1 MAADLRIGGR
11 NYYYTAGAKSAE
23 RYPSLEQPGLYVS
36 RRESLREFGTPLQP
50 AGSRWIEF
58 SERTQ
63 AGNPR
68 HVYQRGA
75 EREYNAEK
83 GRWEFTATEWGRLSV
98 GMLRDEMRKVLPTIP
113 EGRNGTALIAF
124 YIREAGWESD
134 PTKEGWRVAH
144 GGFTYFPDWIRDSYR
159 YRSIVDLANAW
170 LESAYDVVD
179 VGAMAIQVAPAIEE
193 RRAA

>member
-1 MAADLRIGGR
+1 MAADVRIGGR
-11 NYYYTAGAKSAE
+11 NYFYDPGPKSAA

-50 AGSRWIEF
+50 AGSKWIEF

-83 GRWEFTATEWGRLSV
+83 GRWEFSATAWGKLSV
-98 GMLRDEMRKVLPTIP
+98 GILRDEMRRVLPTIP
-113 EGRNGTALIAF
+113 EGRDGTALIAF
-124 YIREAGWESD
+124 YIREANGE
-134 PTKEGWRVAH
+134 EGWRVAH
-144 GGFTYFPDWIRDSYR
+144 GGFTYFPDWIRDTYR
-159 YRSIVDLANAW
+159 YKSIVDLANAW
-170 LESAYDVVD
+170 TYSAYDVVD
-179 VGAMAIQVAPAIEE
+179 VGAMAIQVAPAISTS
-193 RRAA
+193 RAA